1 MTGHSKTEFH
11 MINNPDHAARALDAL
26 DPEAAMLG
34 LNDNIE
40 RDGHETKQVMTD
52 WFQKRWP
59 EGTMWERK

>member
-1 MTGHSKTEFH
+1 
-11 MINNPDHAARALDAL
+11 MINNPDHAARALGAL
-26 DPEAAMLG
+26 DLEAAMLG

-59 EGTMWERK
+59 ERTMWERK

>member
-1 MTGHSKTEFH
+1 
-11 MINNPDHAARALDAL
+11 MINNPEHAARALSAL

-52 WFQKRWP
+52 WFQNRWP
-59 EGTMWERK
+59 DKTKWERP

>member
-1 MTGHSKTEFH
+1 
-11 MINNPDHAARALDAL
+11 MINNPDHAARALGAL

-59 EGTMWERK
+59 ERTKWERQ

>member
-1 MTGHSKTEFH
+1 MTGLSKTEFH
-11 MINNPDHAARALDAL
+11 MINNPDHAARALSSL

-40 RDGHETKQVMTD
+40 RDGHETKQVITD

-59 EGTMWERK
+59 QRTKWERE